1 MTDTLAAAAALVRA
15 ELNAAVPAPAL
26 LQRLQVPGPTDEL
39 YRSLAAAVAAM
50 HWLSYQSQL
59 RQEVLSAAGGYE
71 VRICCAVTMLPS
83 ISVELALQL
92 ADVDSIAAF
101 AVKVASGN
109 GAFKTW
115 VKTWRPHL
123 LTSSISCCAD
133 GAQ

>member
-1 MTDTLAAAAALVRA
+1 MTDTVAAAAALVRA

-39 YRSLAAAVAAM
+39 YRSLAAAVAAV

-83 ISVELALQL
+83 VVKLALQL
-92 ADVDSIAAF
+92 ADVDSSSASSAF
-101 AVKVASGN
+101 AVAVASGN
-109 GAFKTW
+109 GAFKT
-115 VKTWRPHL
+115 
-123 LTSSISCCAD
+123 
-133 GAQ
+133 